1 MMKKLFGIVILGL
14 FYSTNAFSLS
24 IDRERSEYQQ
34 CVQILIDAGKKES
47 RSKVYCLC
55 SVEMMSKKYSDEEL
69 DKIVSKGMDYLNK
82 KTKSIAQKCAKKAN
96 AK

>member
-1 MMKKLFGIVILGL
+1 MLSLFLTGNVL
-14 FYSTNAFSLS
+14 SLS
-24 IDRERSEYQQ
+24 IDRERTEYQQ
-34 CVQILIDAGKKES
+34 CVQILVGAGKKES

-69 DKIVSKGMDYLNK
+69 DTIVSKGMEYLNK